1 MIKTLNIVNGD
12 ACINIMKE
20 ANIQGDFLP
29 WKDFL
34 HQGPVPSGLSLE
46 ELSMVRAKFITSCG
60 LGQLNTIQKDFK
72 ARDQKLKSYK
82 DYEKV
87 TLWFEHDLYDQL
99 QMIQVLS
106 WLATQNLD
114 NIKLTLISSNKYL
127 DESSIQQIK
136 KLLLYERNISE
147 AHFTLA
153 EEVWDAFTSDTPKDW
168 ASLLK
173 NSTDILPF
181 LKGAIYRIL
190 QEYPSTK
197 YGLSRTEY
205 QALQA
210 ISDGHTKALDIFK
223 KSQNSEGRK
232 FMGDVLFW
240 KILDDFEA
248 HGVIKKESG
257 ELSLTFLGKELLDA
271 KNNWLNIK
279 TIKHSIGGVN
289 LSPKNLWCWNMKDE
303 SIKKYYYSTALNM
316 LLKVK

>member
-1 MIKTLNIVNGD
+1 M
-12 ACINIMKE
+12 
-20 ANIQGDFLP
+20 
-29 WKDFL
+29 
-34 HQGPVPSGLSLE
+34 
-46 ELSMVRAKFITSCG
+46 
-60 LGQLNTIQKDFK
+60 GQLNTIQKDFK

-271 KNNWLNIK
+271 KKNWLNIK